1 MNINKTTLAGR
12 LTRDPDVSYTPQGVC
27 VTEISIAVN
36 HFWKDAQGENK
47 ESVDFF
53 EITAFG
59 KTGEAIGKHLKK
71 GREIYVE
78 GRLKLDQWDD
88 RETGKKRSKIKILA
102 DSMQFVGPK
111 PADSGESP
119 APRSKPAPDFR
130 RSQQQDPDLDPSGE
144 PDNIPF

>member
-1 MNINKTTLAGR
+1 MR
-12 LTRDPDVSYTPQGVC
+12 YTAQGVC

-53 EITAFG
+53 EISAFG
-59 KTGEAIGKHLKK
+59 KTAETISKNMKK

-88 RETGKKRSKIKILA
+88 RETGKKRTKIKILA

-111 PADSGESP
+111 PADSGDSPSP
-119 APRSKPAPDFR
+119 APRSKPAPNLR
-130 RSQQQDPDLDPSGE
+130 RDPDLDPE
-144 PDNIPF
+144 PDDSIPY